1 MRTFDFWRFT
11 SISPVGAL
19 SSLKNRISCSV
30 MHGISQIISRVFS
43 WNLYRDPHNQGF
55 HQHPT
60 PSPGTCSTF
69 LLLLTI
75 HRQHG
80 QAGTKMSTH
89 RSSGASRSSLFLP
102 AAPSLLSLHRIRGA
116 GACVRKKNKRK
127 CMPQGR
133 KWKKGKSKRG
143 REKEADLDGDQSSGA
158 WHRCPWHLLTHGRAE
173 ATWGSNPHVPY
184 RQSL

>member
-1 MRTFDFWRFT
+1 MLIWLCLRVMNILCKVPKESCIYPVQIRQCACFCVWLDFKRE
-11 SISPVGAL
+11 
-19 SSLKNRISCSV
+19 
-30 MHGISQIISRVFS
+30 SQ
-43 WNLYRDPHNQGF
+43 LYRDPHNQGF

-158 WHRCPWHLLTHGRAE
+158 
-173 ATWGSNPHVPY
+173 
-184 RQSL
+184 